1 MLYEKN
7 CPKKLTLNRET
18 LRDLTDVEQKA
29 ILGGNLPRTGDSVNE
44 CCG

>member
-1 MLYEKN
+1 MKKTA
-7 CPKKLTLNRET
+7 PKKLTLNRET
-18 LRDLTDVEQKA
+18 LRDLNDAEQKA